1 LLIGGKAIPRRT
13 TRNSLGADPSDLTD
27 NEGSLLAVIQRQQ
40 PVTAYQ
46 VMRIYELSPVSS
58 FNTSKG
64 GLYPAI
70 NRLRERGFLSAQV
83 IEGDKRGSER
93 LSCTPAG
100 VAAVKQ
106 WVKDLRDTHFLPVD
120 PLRTKLMSFNLLS
133 RDEQIEWIVDAKAQL
148 AAKLEEV
155 EVYDTTIEIPF
166 QALVHDNAVT
176 ALRTRMQWLDRLMQY
191 VVKGTEPA

>member
-1 LLIGGKAIPRRT
+1 M
-13 TRNSLGADPSDLTD
+13 GADPSDLTD
-27 NEGSLLAVIQRQQ
+27 NEGSLLAVILRQQ

-46 VMRIYELSPVSS
+46 VMRIYELSPVTS

-70 NRLRERGFLSAQV
+70 NRMRERGLISAEV

-106 WVKDLRDTHFLPVD
+106 WVKDLRDTHFLPID
-120 PLRTKLMSFNLLS
+120 PLRTKVMSFDLLS
-133 RDEQIEWIVDAKAQL
+133 RDEQIEWIVDAKAQMQ
-148 AAKLEEV
+148 AKLDEVDIYGTTV
-155 EVYDTTIEIPF
+155 EVPF

-176 ALRTRMQWLDRLMQY
+176 ALNMRMQWLDRLMQH
-191 VVKGTEPA
+191 VVKGTERS

>member
-1 LLIGGKAIPRRT
+1 MPRRS
-13 TRNSLGADPSDLTD
+13 TRNSLAPNPSDLTD
-27 NEGSLLAVIQRQQ
+27 NEGSLLAVILRQQ

-70 NRLRERGFLSAQV
+70 NRLRERGYLSAEV
-83 IEGDKRGSER
+83 IEGDRRGSER

-100 VAAVKQ
+100 VEAVKQ
-106 WVKDLRDTHFLPVD
+106 WVLDLRDTHFLPID
-120 PLRTKLMSFNLLS
+120 PLRTKVMSFNLLS

-148 AAKLEEV
+148 QAKLDEV
-155 EVYDTTIEIPF
+155 NVYDTTVEIPF
-166 QALVHDNAVT
+166 QALIHDNAVT
-176 ALRTRMQWLDRLMQY
+176 ALQSRIQWLDRLMQY
-191 VVKGTEPA
+191 VVKGTVPA